1 MPTTVTRK
9 LVAGA
14 AAATLICL
22 TPLVSAHADP
32 ITPGTA
38 DRQTCGAPRTVTTLQ
53 FTAHD
58 EPGNQSVD
66 DLGTPSPDGPDI
78 GDLIAFTQTL
88 TRNGQS
94 AGLVHVA
101 AIVVDHQR
109 HLSHADGTIELPQG
123 TIEVAGIVAQTP
135 TITLAV
141 TGGTGRYIGATGD
154 LSFHLTDTSQTLTL
168 RVMGNS

>member
-66 DLGTPSPDGPDI
+66 
-78 GDLIAFTQTL
+78 
-88 TRNGQS
+88 
-94 AGLVHVA
+94 GLVHVA

-135 TITLAV
+135 TFALAV